1 MNHGPLHKSWNLND
15 LFSMSYISWPPQ
27 FINKNEFQRSLNL
40 PRFNF
45 LKFQVFLNATINNLH
60 WNFFFSALNLTFAQ
74 CAKWIWMREL
84 WNGYLMICK
93 LNGWIEIGIIEPICY
108 YNHQPH
114 LILLQPLKK
123 SCSSKLKKFPT
134 WKISLRNLAKF
145 WKTEK
150 SEFFQE
156 SREKLIGH
164 NGLLFGHFRGQ

>member
-1 MNHGPLHKSWNLND
+1 MPL
-15 LFSMSYISWPPQ
+15 
-27 FINKNEFQRSLNL
+27 L
-40 PRFNF
+40 P
-45 LKFQVFLNATINNLH
+45 VFFETPIL
-60 WNFFFSALNLTFAQ
+60 ALNLTFVQ

-145 WKTEK
+145 WKNREIRIFPRKSGKINWAQRFTIRSLSRTVKIIKLVFERNYVLGKSAIKILKGYQPSSSSETGEK
-150 SEFFQE
+150 
-156 SREKLIGH
+156 I
-164 NGLLFGHFRGQ
+164 